1 MKNSPLLYLSTLIYF
16 LLYPVDVT
24 YANGNELTPNAVAN
38 PHQDI
43 VPDTVADSHS
53 KYSAYYQVTSTRFCS
68 AILISSTAALTAKH
82 CVGAKPAKRSGRIY
96 PGLNGNKRP
105 FGYMNI
111 STYTPHPNPKYDI
124 AIIKGTERDQ
134 DRFYKYYIKKFT
146 TGNKRPFGYMNIST
160 YTPHPNPKY
169 DIAIIK
175 GTERDQDRFYKYY
188 IKKFTTTVRGYT
200 DDELSGFV
208 GDEVYSYGYPNKK
221 PAPIKVQYRSDGQ
234 VYKHLKSPKPYLLT
248 DMPAYDGQSG
258 SGVFK
263 KDGSFIGIIITRTKD
278 NKANT
283 LPFTEDIANW
293 INKNAK

>member
-1 MKNSPLLYLSTLIYF
+1 MKKLCWLFLFFLPCF
-16 LLYPVDVT
+16 LLIPFNT
-24 YANGNELTPNAVAN
+24 AYAKGEQKP
-38 PHQDI
+38 
-43 VPDTVADSHS
+43 VPDTVADPHS
-53 KYSAYYQVTSTRFCS
+53 KYSAYYQVSLTRSCS
-68 AILISSTAALTAKH
+68 AILISSTAALTARH
-82 CVGAKPAKRSGRIY
+82 CVGREPAKRSGTIY
-96 PGLNGNKRP
+96 PGQNLDK
-105 FGYMNI
+105 
-111 STYTPHPNPKYDI
+111 S
-124 AIIKGTERDQ
+124 
-134 DRFYKYYIKKFT
+134 
-146 TGNKRPFGYMNIST
+146 PFGYMNIST

-221 PAPIKVQYRSDGQ
+221 PAPIKVQYRSDGNI
-234 VYKHLKSPKPYLLT
+234 YKHRTTPRPYLLT

>member
-1 MKNSPLLYLSTLIYF
+1 MKKLCLLLLLFLSHF
-16 LLYPVDVT
+16 LLMPLET
-24 YANGNELTPNAVAN
+24 THAKGKQEP
-38 PHQDI
+38 

-146 TGNKRPFGYMNIST
+146 T
-160 YTPHPNPKY
+160 
-169 DIAIIK
+169 
-175 GTERDQDRFYKYY
+175 
-188 IKKFTTTVRGYT
+188 TVRGYT

-221 PAPIKVQYRSDGQ
+221 PAPIKVQYRSDGNI
-234 VYKHLKSPKPYLLT
+234 YKHRTTPRPYLLT

-283 LPFTEDIANW
+283 LPLTEDIAKW

>member
-1 MKNSPLLYLSTLIYF
+1 M
-16 LLYPVDVT
+16 
-24 YANGNELTPNAVAN
+24 
-38 PHQDI
+38 
-43 VPDTVADSHS
+43 
-53 KYSAYYQVTSTRFCS
+53 TSTRFCS

-146 TGNKRPFGYMNIST
+146 T
-160 YTPHPNPKY
+160 
-169 DIAIIK
+169 
-175 GTERDQDRFYKYY
+175 
-188 IKKFTTTVRGYT
+188 TVRGYT

-221 PAPIKVQYRSDGQ
+221 PAPIKVQYRSDGNI
-234 VYKHLKSPKPYLLT
+234 YKHRTTPRPYLLT

-258 SGVFK
+258 LGVFK

>member
-1 MKNSPLLYLSTLIYF
+1 MKKLCLLLLLFLSHF
-16 LLYPVDVT
+16 LLMPLET
-24 YANGNELTPNAVAN
+24 THAKGKQEP
-38 PHQDI
+38 

-53 KYSAYYQVTSTRFCS
+53 KYTAYFQTNSGRYCS
-68 AILISSTAALTAKH
+68 AILISSTAALTARH
-82 CVGAKPAKRSGRIY
+82 CVGREPAKRSGRIY
-96 PGLNGNKRP
+96 PGLN
-105 FGYMNI
+105 
-111 STYTPHPNPKYDI
+111 
-124 AIIKGTERDQ
+124 
-134 DRFYKYYIKKFT
+134 
-146 TGNKRPFGYMNIST
+146 GNKRPFGYMNIST

-221 PAPIKVQYRSDGQ
+221 PAPIKVQYRSDGNI
-234 VYKHLKSPKPYLLT
+234 YKHRTTPRPYLLT

-293 INKNAK
+293 INKNA

>member
-1 MKNSPLLYLSTLIYF
+1 KKLCLLLLLFLSHF
-16 LLYPVDVT
+16 LLMPLET
-24 YANGNELTPNAVAN
+24 THAKGKQEP
-38 PHQDI
+38 

-146 TGNKRPFGYMNIST
+146 T
-160 YTPHPNPKY
+160 
-169 DIAIIK
+169 
-175 GTERDQDRFYKYY
+175 
-188 IKKFTTTVRGYT
+188 TVRGYT

-221 PAPIKVQYRSDGQ
+221 PAPIKVQYRSDGNI
-234 VYKHLKSPKPYLLT
+234 YKHRTTPRPYLLT

>member
-1 MKNSPLLYLSTLIYF
+1 MKKLCWLFLFFLPCF
-16 LLYPVDVT
+16 LLIPFNT
-24 YANGNELTPNAVAN
+24 AYAKGEQKP
-38 PHQDI
+38 
-43 VPDTVADSHS
+43 VPDTVADPHS
-53 KYSAYYQVTSTRFCS
+53 KYSAYYQVSLTRSCS

-96 PGLNGNKRP
+96 PGLN
-105 FGYMNI
+105 
-111 STYTPHPNPKYDI
+111 
-124 AIIKGTERDQ
+124 
-134 DRFYKYYIKKFT
+134 
-146 TGNKRPFGYMNIST
+146 GNKRPFGYMNIST

>member
-1 MKNSPLLYLSTLIYF
+1 MKKLCWLFLFFLPCF
-16 LLYPVDVT
+16 LLIT
-24 YANGNELTPNAVAN
+24 FNTAYAKGEQKP
-38 PHQDI
+38 
-43 VPDTVADSHS
+43 VPDTVADPHS
-53 KYSAYYQVTSTRFCS
+53 KYSAYYQVSLTRSCS
-68 AILISSTAALTAKH
+68 AILISSTAALTARH
-82 CVGAKPAKRSGRIY
+82 CVGREPAKRSGTIY
-96 PGLNGNKRP
+96 PGQNLDKSP

-111 STYTPHPNPKYDI
+111 STYTPHPKYDI
-124 AIIKGTERDQ
+124 AIIKGTLRDQ
-134 DRFYKYYIKKFT
+134 DKFYKYYI
-146 TGNKRPFGYMNIST
+146 RP
-160 YTPHPNPKY
+160 
-169 DIAIIK
+169 
-175 GTERDQDRFYKYY
+175 
-188 IKKFTTTVRGYT
+188 FTTTVRGYT

-221 PAPIKVQYRSDGQ
+221 PAPIKVQYRSDGNI
-234 VYKHLKSPKPYLLT
+234 YKHRTTPRPYLLT

>member
-1 MKNSPLLYLSTLIYF
+1 MKKLCLLLLLFLSHF
-16 LLYPVDVT
+16 LLMPLET
-24 YANGNELTPNAVAN
+24 THAKGKQEP
-38 PHQDI
+38 

-53 KYSAYYQVTSTRFCS
+53 KYTVYFQTNSGRYCT
-68 AILISSTAALTAKH
+68 AILISSTAALTARH
-82 CVGAKPAKRSGRIY
+82 CVGREPAERVGTIY
-96 PGLNGNKRP
+96 PGQNG
-105 FGYMNI
+105 
-111 STYTPHPNPKYDI
+111 D
-124 AIIKGTERDQ
+124 
-134 DRFYKYYIKKFT
+134 
-146 TGNKRPFGYMNIST
+146 KRPFGYMNIST

-208 GDEVYSYGYPNKK
+208 GDEVYSYGYPNRK
-221 PAPIKVQYRSDGQ
+221 PAPIKVQYRSDGNI
-234 VYKHLKSPKPYLLT
+234 YKHLKSPKPYLLT
-248 DMPAYDGQSG
+248 DMPGYDGQSG

>member
-146 TGNKRPFGYMNIST
+146 T
-160 YTPHPNPKY
+160 
-169 DIAIIK
+169 
-175 GTERDQDRFYKYY
+175 
-188 IKKFTTTVRGYT
+188 TVRGYT

-208 GDEVYSYGYPNKK
+208 GDEVYSYGYPNRK
-221 PAPIKVQYRSDGQ
+221 PAPIKVQYRSDGNI
-234 VYKHLKSPKPYLLT
+234 YKHLKSPKPYLLT

-283 LPFTEDIANW
+283 LPLTEDIAKW